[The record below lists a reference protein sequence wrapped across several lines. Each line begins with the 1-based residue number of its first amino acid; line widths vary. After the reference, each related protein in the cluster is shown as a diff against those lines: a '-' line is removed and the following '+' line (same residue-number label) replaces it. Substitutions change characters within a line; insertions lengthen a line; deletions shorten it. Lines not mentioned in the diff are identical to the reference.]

1 MVTLSDST
9 LHQLEKRRVLFGHVV
24 ADIQTF
30 ECHCLKVD
38 PQGLCSIRG
47 PRLGFD
53 RGKGI

>member
-9 LHQLEKRRVLFGHVV
+9 LHQLEIRRVLFGHVV

-38 PQGLCSIRG
+38 PQALCSIPG

-53 RGKGI
+53 LGKGI